1 MKIAKYIFFLLY
13 MLTSICI
20 ATYLWK
26 LIDLPLSNKG
36 IVGYYF
42 LNNSNSL
49 NDVFGY
55 IIFITCPILS
65 YFIWQIFYEKKK
77 INDLFLNIKF
87 KNENID
93 IDKKIYILF
102 SLFIIFIILEFLSIP
117 FSTKEIDLYH
127 EGARLS
133 AAFKSKLDGSLWSG
147 SYIARGVIYEI
158 LGPKYIWNFFDQES
172 IGLLRFLD
180 IIYVLITKLLLI
192 VLSLEISKNT
202 NFKAFFKMLFFILL
216 TIIFL
221 TFINYGSTFNNGLSA
236 NLIKFREI
244 PVLLT
249 LILFIKSLPN
259 INRVYAPYFFVGF
272 LATFSFFWSVDRAIT
287 LNILV
292 LFIIF
297 FLVINKSYKNIAIII
312 FTSFFSW
319 LFFYFF
325 LKSEFMFFVSNTI
338 GIINEMSE
346 INGLLHPIPFSSG
359 INASRSTKT
368 ILLILI
374 SLLISFNFFFKK
386 KSKLSYRFKM
396 SLIAISLT
404 SFLSYLYALGRT
416 DYTHLKQVFGFPLI
430 FLSCY
435 LLFFLFYFIE
445 KKCTFSMN
453 SNKITFLSTF
463 FFILL
468 FLTIFNIDYSKIIS
482 FKNRFVKYIEL
493 KDEIFL
499 SKIDNEFVK
508 QASNLIKNEKC
519 IQLYTDDTA
528 LLYLLK
534 KPSCTKYYFVWLIGS
549 KKNQIDLINKL
560 DNTNFIIKNGTID
573 KKMILHKWGIS
584 LNVRY
589 SLLDSF
595 IDKNFN
601 NEINVVNRKLAYK

>member
-1 MKIAKYIFFLLY
+1 
-13 MLTSICI
+13 
-20 ATYLWK
+20 
-26 LIDLPLSNKG
+26 
-36 IVGYYF
+36 
-42 LNNSNSL
+42 
-49 NDVFGY
+49 
-55 IIFITCPILS
+55 
-65 YFIWQIFYEKKK
+65 
-77 INDLFLNIKF
+77 
-87 KNENID
+87 
-93 IDKKIYILF
+93 
-102 SLFIIFIILEFLSIP
+102 
-117 FSTKEIDLYH
+117 
-127 EGARLS
+127 
-133 AAFKSKLDGSLWSG
+133 
-147 SYIARGVIYEI
+147 
-158 LGPKYIWNFFDQES
+158 
-172 IGLLRFLD
+172 
-180 IIYVLITKLLLI
+180 
-192 VLSLEISKNT
+192 
-202 NFKAFFKMLFFILL
+202 
-216 TIIFL
+216 
-221 TFINYGSTFNNGLSA
+221 
-236 NLIKFREI
+236 
-244 PVLLT
+244 
-249 LILFIKSLPN
+249 
-259 INRVYAPYFFVGF
+259 
-272 LATFSFFWSVDRAIT
+272 
-287 LNILV
+287 
-292 LFIIF
+292 
-297 FLVINKSYKNIAIII
+297 
-312 FTSFFSW
+312 
-319 LFFYFF
+319 
-325 LKSEFMFFVSNTI
+325 MFFVSNTI

-374 SLLISFNFFFKK
+374 SLLMSFNFFFKK
-386 KSKLSYRFKM
+386 KSKLSHRFKM